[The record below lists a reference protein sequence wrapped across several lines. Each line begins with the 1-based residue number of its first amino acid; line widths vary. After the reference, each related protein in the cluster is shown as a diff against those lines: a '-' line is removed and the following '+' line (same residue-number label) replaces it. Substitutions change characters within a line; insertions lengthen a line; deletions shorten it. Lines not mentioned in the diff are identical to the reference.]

1 MNKFKIIDIRHH
13 NGITRTDGSY
23 PDRIGSTVE
32 LLRDIKI
39 GHSAIL
45 GYLYDKHGNEKS
57 GALITSSV
65 IRLNYQENEIVF
77 STINSTYVLK
87 AI

>member
-23 PDRIGSTVE
+23 PDHIGSTVE
-32 LLRDIKI
+32 LLREIKI
-39 GHSAIL
+39 GQRAIL

-57 GALITSSV
+57 GGLITSPV
-65 IRLNYQENEIVF
+65 IRLNDQENEITF
-77 STINSTYVLK
+77 STVNSIYILK